1 MLKRGQIDLTTAVE
15 LAKNKI
21 MSVMNCHNIGR
32 IQTFYPETQT
42 ADIEVMQV
50 KSIYNE
56 FYNLP
61 LLVNVPV
68 IIYGGNNNG
77 ITLGDLTG
85 AYCLLIFMDR
95 NISSFLETGEIYN
108 PDTSRMHDF
117 SDCIALTTFKNNTN
131 AISNYENEAIN
142 IYNNSK
148 QSSSYVKTFVNNV
161 EINST
166 QTIEQEGEETT
177 NTSNFSVNPTSVLIE
192 NTGGG
197 QVEIN
202 AKINIENTSH
212 NLAAL
217 MQDFLNA
224 CANITVDTNTG
235 ALTPTSQQAFN
246 NLATQFGELLQ

>member
-197 QVEIN
+197 QVEVN

>member
-15 LAKNKI
+15 LAKNKTMATI
-21 MSVMNCHNIGR
+21 NCHNIGR

-42 ADIEVMQV
+42 ADIEIMQV

-85 AYCLLIFMDR
+85 VYCLLIFMDR

-108 PDTSRMHDF
+108 PDTLRMHDF

-142 IYNNSK
+142 IYNNSE
-148 QSSSYVKTFVNNV
+148 QSSSFVKTYVNNV

-197 QVEIN
+197 QIEVN
-202 AKINIENTSH
+202 GKINIENTTQ
-212 NLAAL
+212 NLATL
-217 MQDFLNA
+217 MQDFLSA

>member
-50 KSIYNE
+50 KSLYNE

-61 LLVNVPV
+61 LLVNVPI

-197 QVEIN
+197 QVEVN

>member
-42 ADIEVMQV
+42 ADIEIMQV

-108 PDTSRMHDF
+108 PNTSRMHDF

-197 QVEIN
+197 QVEVN
-202 AKINIENTSH
+202 AKINIENTSQ

-224 CANITVDTNTG
+224 CTNITVDTNTG
-235 ALTPTSQQAFN
+235 ALTPTSKQAFN